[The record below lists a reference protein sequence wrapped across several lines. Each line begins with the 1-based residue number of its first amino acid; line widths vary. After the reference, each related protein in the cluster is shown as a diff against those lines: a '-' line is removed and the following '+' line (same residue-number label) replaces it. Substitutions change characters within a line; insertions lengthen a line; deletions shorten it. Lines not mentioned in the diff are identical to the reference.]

1 MAASLILLRANI
13 HSDIF
18 QEDIFLLGKYC
29 TGLEVEKGWDRAWRI
44 DKQT

>member
-1 MAASLILLRANI
+1 MAASLIILRANI

-18 QEDIFLLGKYC
+18 QEDILLLGKSC
-29 TGLEVEKGWDRAWRI
+29 KGLEVEKGWDRAWRI